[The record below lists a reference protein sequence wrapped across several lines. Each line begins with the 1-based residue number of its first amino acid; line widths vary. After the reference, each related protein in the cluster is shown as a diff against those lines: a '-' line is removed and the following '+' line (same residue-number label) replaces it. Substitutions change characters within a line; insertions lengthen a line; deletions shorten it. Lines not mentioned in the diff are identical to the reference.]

1 VKVHEL
7 VGEVEGRTCVLVDD
21 MIDTGGTIVQ
31 AANALFENGA
41 KDVIVASTHG
51 LLSGPA
57 VERLRDSGISE
68 VVVTDTL
75 PIPDEKR
82 FERLTVLSIA
92 PLIARA
98 VREVFDDGSVTSLF
112 NGNV

>member
-1 VKVHEL
+1 MPLIAKSTYQPPFYLFNGHL
-7 VGEVEGRTCVLVDD
+7 Q
-21 MIDTGGTIVQ
+21 TIVPSLWRTVPDGVRP
-31 AANALFENGA
+31 AALSRAAWVQVFSHPALE
-41 KDVIVASTHG
+41 
-51 LLSGPA
+51 LLQNPA
-57 VERLRDSGISE
+57 ISE

-75 PIPDEKR
+75 PISEDKR
-82 FERLTVLSIA
+82 FDKLTVLSIA

>member
-1 VKVHEL
+1 
-7 VGEVEGRTCVLVDD
+7 
-21 MIDTGGTIVQ
+21 MIDTGGTIIQ

-57 VERLRDSGISE
+57 VERLRDSGITE

-82 FERLTVLSIA
+82 FDTLTVLSIA